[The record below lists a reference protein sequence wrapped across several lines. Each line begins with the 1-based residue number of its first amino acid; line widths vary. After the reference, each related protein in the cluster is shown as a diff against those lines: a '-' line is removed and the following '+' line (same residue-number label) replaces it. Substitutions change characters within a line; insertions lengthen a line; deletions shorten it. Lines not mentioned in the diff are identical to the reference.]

1 MADYEHD
8 AISIPEFC
16 RRHQIS
22 VGMYF
27 KIAREGIGPRVMKVG
42 KRTIISREA
51 AEAWRRER
59 ESASAIRTAEV
70 I

>member
-8 AISIPEFC
+8 ALSIPEFC

-22 VGMYF
+22 MAMYF
-27 KIAREGIGPRVMKVG
+27 KIAREGIGPRVMRVG
-42 KRTIISREA
+42 RRTIISREA

-59 ESASAIRTAEV
+59 EIVSA
-70 I
+70 